1 MSVEGNIELVRSG
14 YAAFSTRDMA
24 TLQGLF
30 AEDAVW
36 NYPGNEVLS
45 GPKKGRDAILAFFGE
60 IMVRSN
66 GTFAVSVVDIA
77 GNEERVFTYQHT
89 DAEREG
95 KLLNRYSVNVSGG
108 VVTELEEFFQDTAES
123 DAFRA

>member
-14 YAAFSTRDMA
+14 YAAFSTRDIA

-30 AEDAVW
+30 AEDAVC
-36 NYPGNEVLS
+36 NYPGSEVLS

-95 KLLNRYSVNVSGG
+95 KLLNRYSS
-108 VVTELEEFFQDTAES
+108 TSSTSAAAS
-123 DAFRA
+123 